1 MGQVGGWKQK
11 SLGFLKKKTNK
22 QTNKLF
28 ILPVGY
34 LTCSAK

>member
-11 SLGFLKKKTNK
+11 SLGFLKKKK
-22 QTNKLF
+22 KLF